1 MKANPVPISAILY
14 VPFFNLWHKIGLK
27 DFCSIN
33 ADNII
38 ALNGVLMAVKRA
50 LISVYD
56 KTGIVSFARELA
68 KLGFEIISTG
78 GTLETLKD
86 SGILSV
92 KHVSEVTEF
101 PEILGGRVKTEHPKL
116 MGGIL
121 ALRDNKEHMRELE
134 SLSIEPVD
142 LVVCNLYPFEK
153 VTKQGA
159 DLKTAL
165 ENIDVGGP
173 NMIRAAAKNFE
184 NVIVVV
190 NPRRYGQILSEYK
203 KNGTVSAETRKVL
216 AVEAF
221 KETARYDSAIY
232 RFLEKASV

>member
-1 MKANPVPISAILY
+1 VLRIMK
-14 VPFFNLWHKIGLK
+14 
-27 DFCSIN
+27 C
-33 ADNII
+33 
-38 ALNGVLMAVKRA
+38 A

-56 KTGIVSFARELA
+56 KIDIVSFAGELG

-86 SGILSV
+86 GGIRLV

-101 PEILGGRVKTEHPKL
+101 PEILEGRVKTEHPKL

-121 ALRDNKEHMRELE
+121 ALRDKREHVEDLE
-134 SLSIEPVD
+134 KHGIEPID
-142 LVVCNLYPFEK
+142 MVVCNLYPFER
-153 VTKQGA
+153 VTAQGA
-159 DLKTAL
+159 DLKTTL
-165 ENIDVGGP
+165 ENIDIGGP

-184 NVIVVV
+184 NVVVVV

-203 KNGTVSAETRKVL
+203 KNGEVSAETRKAL

-221 KETARYDSAIY
+221 KTTARYDTAISK
-232 RFLEKASV
+232 FLEKTLPSESSHS

>member
-1 MKANPVPISAILY
+1 MI
-14 VPFFNLWHKIGLK
+14 
-27 DFCSIN
+27 
-33 ADNII
+33 
-38 ALNGVLMAVKRA
+38 MKRA

-56 KTGIVSFARELA
+56 KTDIVSFARELS
-68 KLGFEIISTG
+68 KLGVEIISTG

-86 SGILSV
+86 GGIRLV

-101 PEILGGRVKTEHPKL
+101 PEILEGRVKTEHPKL

-121 ALRDNKEHMRELE
+121 AIRDKKEDVKNLE
-134 SLSIEPVD
+134 RHRIEPID
-142 LVVCNLYPFEK
+142 MVVCNLYPFERI
-153 VTKQGA
+153 TDQGA

-184 NVIVVV
+184 NVVVVV
-190 NPRRYGQILSEYK
+190 NPRRYGQVLSEYK
-203 KNGTVSAETRKVL
+203 KNGEVSAETRKVL

-232 RFLEKASV
+232 RFLEKTLLSESSHS